1 MLMDID
7 PRKRRERNKGSF
19 WEMSLMYSP
28 SSGIR
33 FEFNQSC
40 NKACTF
46 NLINV
51 GLSMCV
57 MEYLDSFL
65 NLMTKY
71 VPILAFISRKRYGI
85 IPAWR
90 GKVVIALIL
99 HGGRKLCWL
108 MWFWCI
114 LYWERSFGSFGVALK
129 LFQNW
134 SGTTIV
140 SQRLSTQ
147 WA

>member
-1 MLMDID
+1 
-7 PRKRRERNKGSF
+7 
-19 WEMSLMYSP
+19 MSLMYSL
-28 SSGIR
+28 SSGIH

-40 NKACTF
+40 DKACMF
-46 NLINV
+46 NLTNV

-65 NLMTKY
+65 NLMTEY

-99 HGGRKLCWL
+99 HGGRKLC
-108 MWFWCI
+108 
-114 LYWERSFGSFGVALK
+114 
-129 LFQNW
+129 
-134 SGTTIV
+134 
-140 SQRLSTQ
+140 
-147 WA
+147 